1 MSSPS
6 PKSFSAPQ
14 RLEGSTNNEAGG
26 LIVKKKQRPDD
37 EIFAKPSLL
46 GLQKLAEEKR
56 KQAAEKERNR
66 KKKSS
71 DDEDGS
77 GSSDE
82 DERSNKNTKYYRSY
96 KPETPSN
103 PGGVSETYKR
113 KQEHRR
119 ERGKDERKMGIYAET
134 DRKNNRPRHHE
145 SSSERKERSS
155 SKKRDRVEREGGES
169 SRRYADW
176 ESTPSSSTRTG
187 NGHTPILIVFDNLMM
202 NCLPIHLS
210 YVFDLGLH
218 RKLWSWFMHGKRR

>member
-71 DDEDGS
+71 DDEDDD
-77 GSSDE
+77 SSDE